1 MNTMRLDYKKT
12 ILISLGFFTV
22 GVLWSIYNVAVP
34 IFLDELG
41 LAGLM
46 VGIVMAIDNIF
57 GVVFFPLF
65 GSMSDRTRTRFG
77 KRMPYLL
84 VGIPMSALF
93 FILIP
98 LTSKNLFLLMASVIM
113 LNFFMS
119 VYRGPSVALMPDL
132 TPRPLRSKA
141 NGIIN
146 FAGGVG
152 TAIAFLLGGL
162 LFDVNV
168 FLPFVIC
175 AVLMIITIIV
185 MYRNI
190 HEPVS
195 DTTDS
200 DDYLEGTPDE
210 ANGTKTGER
219 RSLICMLGAIFF
231 WFTGYNVVET
241 FFSTYGEKI
250 LGIDMGMSS
259 YLLLAVSALFLICAI
274 PAGFIGGRFGRK
286 RTILAGLVLMIAVFV
301 MLIFIRNIPIMF
313 ILMALGGVS
322 WALININ
329 SYPMVVEMT
338 SSKSIG
344 KYTGYYYLFSM
355 SAAIISPILY
365 GGLKDWLGDG
375 LLFVYST
382 VGLVIALLL
391 MLLVKHGEASA
402 APQAMDAFEGIEH
415 ME

>member
-1 MNTMRLDYKKT
+1 MRLDYKKT
-12 ILISLGFFTV
+12 LLISLGFFTV

-34 IFLDELG
+34 IFLDDLG
-41 LAGLM
+41 LAGLL
-46 VGIVMAIDNIF
+46 VGLVMAIDNIF
-57 GVVFFPLF
+57 GVIFLPLF
-65 GSMSDRTRTRFG
+65 GSLSDRTRTRFG
-77 KRMPYLL
+77 RRMPYLL
-84 VGIPMSALF
+84 VGIPMSAIF

-98 LTSKNLFLLMASVIM
+98 LASKNLIFLMASVIM

-119 VYRGPSVALMPDL
+119 VYRGPTVALMPDL
-132 TPRPLRSKA
+132 TPPPLRSKA

-162 LFDVNV
+162 LFDLNV
-168 FLPFVIC
+168 YLPFIIC
-175 AVLMIITIIV
+175 AVLMIITILV
-185 MYRNI
+185 MKRFI
-190 HEPVS
+190 HEPAS
-195 DTTDS
+195 DAPDS
-200 DDYLEGTPDE
+200 NEGQPGSAE
-210 ANGTKTGER
+210 AKGMEAGER

-250 LGIDMGMSS
+250 LGIEMGMSS

-274 PAGFIGGRFGRK
+274 PAGFIGGRFGRRK
-286 RTILAGLVLMIAVFV
+286 TILAGLILMITVFV
-301 MLIFIRNIPIMF
+301 MLIFVRSIPVMF
-313 ILMALGGVS
+313 VLMALGGVS

-382 VGLVIALLL
+382 AGLVIALLL
-391 MLLVKHGEASA
+391 MLLVKHGEALPESKA
-402 APQAMDAFEGIEH
+402 HNAFEGIEH